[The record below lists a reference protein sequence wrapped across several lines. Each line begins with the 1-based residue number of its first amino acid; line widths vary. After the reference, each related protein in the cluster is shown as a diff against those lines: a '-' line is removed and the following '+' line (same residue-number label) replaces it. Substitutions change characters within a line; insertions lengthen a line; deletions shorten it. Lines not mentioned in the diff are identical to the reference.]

1 MLNSADPSHLLIPYA
16 SLHVEPEAGAIDWSR
31 LVLPNLTWLLAR
43 LQADPPDTGSE
54 ESLSPPHERALARAI
69 GLPASADG
77 LIPWAAIQA
86 TQQIAADPGQ
96 GWAVITPCHW
106 QLATSHVAMDDP
118 AQLLLTEAES
128 RALLAAM
135 KPYFEEDGLALHY
148 LASTTWLAQG
158 AVFQNLPTAALDRV
172 AARKVDDW
180 LPRSSSARALRR
192 LQNEMQMLLYT
203 HPVNDARTEQRQR
216 PVNSFWI
223 SGTGSLPTQFQPLAP
238 PTVPSALADAART
251 GHTGT
256 WMAAWQQVD
265 ATACAALR
273 ERLASGQPVQLTLC
287 GERHSQRYHSG
298 SVSLRQKITNLF
310 RPLSISSA
318 LQQL

>member
-1 MLNSADPSHLLIPYA
+1 MSPTPDPSHLLIPYA
-16 SLHVEPEAGAIDWSR
+16 SLYVEPEAGAIDWSK
-31 LVLPNLTWLLAR
+31 LVLPNLSWLLTR
-43 LQADPPDTGSE
+43 LQAGAIDMGSQ
-54 ESLSPPHERALARAI
+54 ESLSPPHERALANAI
-69 GLPASADG
+69 GLPTSADG

-86 TQQIAADPGQ
+86 EQQIGADPGQ
-96 GWAVITPCHW
+96 GWAIITPCHW

-135 KPYFEEDGLALHY
+135 RPYFEEDGLALHY
-148 LASTTWLAQG
+148 LAPTTWLARG
-158 AVFQNLPTAALDRV
+158 EVFQDLPTAALDRV

-180 LPRSSSARALRR
+180 LPRSTSARTLRR

-203 HPVNDARTEQRQR
+203 HPVNDARTDQRQR
-216 PVNSFWI
+216 PVNSFWV
-223 SGTGSLPTQFQPLAP
+223 SGTGSLPAGFKPLAP
-238 PTVPSALADAART
+238 PTVPGDLADAART

-265 ATACAALR
+265 ASACAALR
-273 ERLASGQPVQLTLC
+273 ERLAAGRPVQLTLC
-287 GERHSQRYHSG
+287 GERAAQTYRSG
-298 SVSLRQKITNLF
+298 TTSLQQKIKNLF
-310 RPLSISSA
+310 RPTSISGA